1 MKYLQA
7 VRRVFCAGGS
17 PASCRRLADSL
28 IEIGDCFSI
37 NHIPHALLAP
47 SWDTLHMIVST
58 FIKPQYGWLLG
69 AGSYTLGADHAG
81 ELNLLIA

>member
-1 MKYLQA
+1 
-7 VRRVFCAGGS
+7 
-17 PASCRRLADSL
+17 
-28 IEIGDCFSI
+28 
-37 NHIPHALLAP
+37 
-47 SWDTLHMIVST
+47 MIVST